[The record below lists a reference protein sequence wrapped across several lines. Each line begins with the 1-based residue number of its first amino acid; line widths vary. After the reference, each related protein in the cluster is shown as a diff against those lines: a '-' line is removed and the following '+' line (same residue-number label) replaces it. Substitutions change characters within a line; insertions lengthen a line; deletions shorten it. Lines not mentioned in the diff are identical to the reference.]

1 MAREIIYNNPLFY
14 LLQFLLIL
22 NFCATAWQ
30 ARLWSQRKYG
40 VLLLHISFIV
50 ILLGALVTNMFG
62 FEGIVH
68 IREGETVSQMCTTED
83 QRPLPFSIRL
93 DDFKLVR
100 YPGSHSPS
108 SFESFLT
115 IHTEEGER
123 SEHIYMNKVIYE
135 QGYRLYQS
143 SYDADEQGTILTVNN
158 DTAGTGITYAGYL
171 LLLAGMLLTLADKK
185 SRFRQLAKQL
195 KQVTPLL
202 LLAFLPT
209 LSFAQKAETE
219 HLLKNTIPAEQAEQ
233 WGRMQIQCPTGRI
246 EPVDTYTDKLLRKIY
261 RSDTFE
267 GLSSEQV
274 IIGFLMNPS
283 YWGNIPFIRQTN
295 KELPQ
300 AYALPEGK
308 YIRFF
313 DVFSEDGS
321 YLISDA
327 VDKAYSRPAAE
338 RSRLEKDLL
347 KLDEKINILYSLQ
360 QGKMF
365 ALFPL
370 PGDTSGKWYSPGDDL
385 SMYSGKDSLFVS
397 KIMPWYL
404 GEAFDALRT
413 GTWESAGEVL
423 SMMNVYQQK
432 QSDTPLLTEKQVSW
446 ELFYNKGTVVLL
458 VGYGVYSGRTVTVDI
473 RGRAVAETQTL
484 G

>member
-1 MAREIIYNNPLFY
+1 MKKVSSSLKAMFTSWKITLILLVHYVILLAAATFVEKAQGTAMAREIIYNNPLFY

-68 IREGETVSQMCTTED
+68 IREGETVSHMRTTED

-195 KQVTPLL
+195 KRVTPLL

-283 YWGNIPFIRQTN
+283 YWGNSPFIRHTN

-308 YIRFF
+308 
-313 DVFSEDGS
+313 
-321 YLISDA
+321 
-327 VDKAYSRPAAE
+327 
-338 RSRLEKDLL
+338 
-347 KLDEKINILYSLQ
+347 
-360 QGKMF
+360 
-365 ALFPL
+365 
-370 PGDTSGKWYSPGDDL
+370 
-385 SMYSGKDSLFVS
+385 
-397 KIMPWYL
+397 
-404 GEAFDALRT
+404 
-413 GTWESAGEVL
+413 
-423 SMMNVYQQK
+423 
-432 QSDTPLLTEKQVSW
+432 
-446 ELFYNKGTVVLL
+446 
-458 VGYGVYSGRTVTVDI
+458 
-473 RGRAVAETQTL
+473 
-484 G
+484 

>member
-1 MAREIIYNNPLFY
+1 MKKYGIIGIVFVGVAVICAFTFRGHKEADYLLTDFPAEADPVTVGNKIADRFLEQWHSQYGSPLRVDEPRTQITYPDVCTWLGGLWFAQATKNRGLEERLEARFQPLFTTEAY
-14 LLQFLLIL
+14 LQPQANHVDNNVFGAVPLELYMQTKDEKYLAMGMKYADTQWDAP
-22 NFCATAWQ
+22 ATQELTEEEKAWADKGYSWQ
-30 ARLWSQRKYG
+30 TRLWSQRKYG

-68 IREGETVSQMCTTED
+68 IREGETVSQMRTTED

-195 KQVTPLL
+195 KRVTPLL

-233 WGRMQIQCPTGRI
+233 WGRMQIQ
-246 EPVDTYTDKLLRKIY
+246 
-261 RSDTFE
+261 
-267 GLSSEQV
+267 
-274 IIGFLMNPS
+274 N
-283 YWGNIPFIRQTN
+283 
-295 KELPQ
+295 
-300 AYALPEGK
+300 
-308 YIRFF
+308 
-313 DVFSEDGS
+313 
-321 YLISDA
+321 LISY
-327 VDKAYSRPAAE
+327 VLHGS
-338 RSRLEKDLL
+338 
-347 KLDEKINILYSLQ
+347 IMWMNM
-360 QGKMF
+360 KMRI
-365 ALFPL
+365 
-370 PGDTSGKWYSPGDDL
+370 
-385 SMYSGKDSLFVS
+385 
-397 KIMPWYL
+397 IMK
-404 GEAFDALRT
+404 T
-413 GTWESAGEVL
+413 
-423 SMMNVYQQK
+423 
-432 QSDTPLLTEKQVSW
+432 
-446 ELFYNKGTVVLL
+446 
-458 VGYGVYSGRTVTVDI
+458 
-473 RGRAVAETQTL
+473 
-484 G
+484 